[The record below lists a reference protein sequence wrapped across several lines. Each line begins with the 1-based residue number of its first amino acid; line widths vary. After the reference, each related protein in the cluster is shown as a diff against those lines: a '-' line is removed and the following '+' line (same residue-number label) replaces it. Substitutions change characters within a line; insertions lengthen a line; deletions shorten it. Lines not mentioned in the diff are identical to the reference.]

1 VPLFKKKAQSFNL
14 QVQDIL
20 LRVTAPEGYYEECRA
35 TALSVWEQL
44 SAYSVRD
51 PQFRTSKRPVDVPE
65 QASAVIREMA
75 EVARTAGVGPV
86 FTILGAVTDHV
97 GRYLARSLP
106 EVLVSSGGDYFIRSK
121 RRMKLVVHH
130 AADGQ
135 AVSVVVDPRRGT
147 NGISTTLGRDQL
159 PARSVDGLTVLA
171 SSCML
176 ADAASAAAMAI
187 LSRPNSLRR
196 ALGYLRE
203 IDGVHGAVVFQGRRI
218 GVVGGLEVAA

>member
-1 VPLFKKKAQSFNL
+1 VPLFKRKPQSFTL

-20 LRVTAPEGYYEECRA
+20 FRVTAPEEYYEECRA
-35 TALSVWEQL
+35 AALSVWEQL

-51 PQFRTSKRPVDVPE
+51 PQFRTSKRPVDVRDDAAPL
-65 QASAVIREMA
+65 IREMA
-75 EVARTAGVGPV
+75 ETARMAGVGPV
-86 FTILGAVTDHV
+86 FTIQGAITDHV

-130 AADGQ
+130 TPDGRPL
-135 AVSVVVDPRRGT
+135 SVVVDPRHAT
-147 NGISTTLGRDQL
+147 NGVSTTFGRDQL

-187 LSRPNSLRR
+187 LSRPNELRQ
-196 ALGYLRE
+196 ALAYLRE
-203 IDGVHGAVVFQGRRI
+203 IPGLHGAVVFQGERI

>member
-1 VPLFKKKAQSFNL
+1 MPLFKKKPQSFTL
-14 QVQDIL
+14 QIQDIT
-20 LRVTAPEGYYEECRA
+20 LRVTAPEEYYEECRA
-35 TALSVWEQL
+35 AALSVWEQL

-51 PQFRTSKRPVDVPE
+51 PRFRTSKRPVDVPE
-65 QASAVIREMA
+65 QAAPLIREMA
-75 EVARTAGVGPV
+75 EVARLAGVGPV
-86 FTILGAVTDHV
+86 FTIQGAVTDHV

-106 EVLVSSGGDYFIRSK
+106 EVLVSSGGDYHIRSK
-121 RRMKLVVHH
+121 RRLKLVIHH
-130 AADGQ
+130 TADGEPL
-135 AVSVVVDPRRGT
+135 SVVVDPRRGT
-147 NGISTTLGRDQL
+147 SGVSTTLGRDQL

-187 LSRPNSLRR
+187 LTRPNSLRQ

-203 IDGVHGAVVFQGRRI
+203 IDGVHGAMVFQGKRI